1 MSTRY
6 VVRARPRRGDRAR
19 IVLAIVLILFTA
31 LVGVLG
37 WAPAAKAQEVSAAEL
52 PVTRIDLSTGRSYPV
67 SMPVPITRVS
77 IADTAVS
84 DVVVV
89 SERELVITGRRSGE
103 ADAIVWLANGTRRH
117 YRILV
122 RQPADRMQIV
132 LYVKFAEVRRNLL
145 EQLGTS
151 IFYNGPNVAIGTG
164 VGADHNNVR
173 RDPTTGNP
181 TGMTFPLNGDFI
193 SVLTDFGTDR
203 LLALILAEQ
212 TSGKARILAEPN
224 LMAGNR
230 DTARFLAGGELPIP
244 IVQGGAGVGAFQSVT
259 VVFREFGVRLRFIAE
274 ILNDEL
280 IRLNVEPEV
289 STLDFSNAV
298 TLSGFRIP
306 ALRTRRMESTL
317 DVRRNQSLVISGMF
331 NNEQERVRTGVPIL
345 KDLPIIGLLF
355 SSTSFQ
361 RNETELLIVVR
372 PVVIDPMRPR
382 AVDVVP
388 TLPDTA
394 LPARD
399 GLRRPP
405 PIKSTDI
412 PPVMKP

>member
-1 MSTRY
+1 VNAPY
-6 VVRARPRRGDRAR
+6 AARARARRGDRAR
-19 IVLAIVLILFTA
+19 ILLAIVLIVFTA
-31 LVGVLG
+31 LVGMLG
-37 WAPAAKAQEVSAAEL
+37 WAPPARGQEVSAAEL
-52 PVTRIDLSTGRSYPV
+52 PVTRIDLSVGRSYPV

-77 IADTAVS
+77 IADTAVA
-84 DVVVV
+84 DVIVV

-164 VGADHNNVR
+164 VAADHNNVR

-181 TGMTFPLNGDFI
+181 TGMTFPLDGDFI

-212 TSGKARILAEPN
+212 TSGRARILAEPN

-274 ILNDEL
+274 ILNEEL
-280 IRLNVEPEV
+280 VRLNVEPEV

-331 NNEQERVRTGVPIL
+331 NNEQERVRTGVPLL

-361 RNETELLIVVR
+361 RNETELLVVVR

-382 AVDVVP
+382 PQDVVP
-388 TLPDTA
+388 TAPDTA

-399 GLRRPP
+399 GLRRQP
-405 PIKSTDI
+405 PIKPTDI

>member
-1 MSTRY
+1 MSAPYGARS
-6 VVRARPRRGDRAR
+6 RARRGDRAR
-19 IVLAIVLILFTA
+19 ILLAIVLIIFTA
-31 LVGVLG
+31 LVGILG
-37 WAPAAKAQEVSAAEL
+37 AAPAAKAQEVSAAEL
-52 PVTRIDLSTGRSYPV
+52 PVTRIDLSIGRSYPIAT
-67 SMPVPITRVS
+67 PVPITRVS
-77 IADTAVS
+77 VADTAVA

-132 LYVKFAEVRRNLL
+132 LYVKFAEVRRNLI

-151 IFYNGPNVAIGTG
+151 LFYNGPNVTIGTG
-164 VGADHNNVR
+164 VAADHNNVK
-173 RDPTTGNP
+173 RDPATGNP
-181 TGMTFPLNGDFI
+181 TGFTFPSNGDFI

-212 TSGKARILAEPN
+212 TRGNARILAEPN

-244 IVQGGAGVGAFQSVT
+244 IVQGGVIGGLQSVS
-259 VVFREFGVRLRFIAE
+259 VVFREFGVRLRFIGE
-274 ILNDEL
+274 ILSEDL

-298 TLSGFRIP
+298 ILSGFRIP

-331 NNEQERVRTGVPIL
+331 NNEQERVRTGVPLL

-361 RNETELLIVVR
+361 RNETELLVVVR

-382 AVDVVP
+382 PQDVVP
-388 TLPDTA
+388 TPPDTT

-399 GLRRPP
+399 ALRRPP
-405 PIKSTDI
+405 PIKPTDI
-412 PPVMKP
+412 PPVIKP

>member
-1 MSTRY
+1 
-6 VVRARPRRGDRAR
+6 
-19 IVLAIVLILFTA
+19 
-31 LVGVLG
+31 
-37 WAPAAKAQEVSAAEL
+37 
-52 PVTRIDLSTGRSYPV
+52 
-67 SMPVPITRVS
+67 
-77 IADTAVS
+77 
-84 DVVVV
+84 
-89 SERELVITGRRSGE
+89 
-103 ADAIVWLANGTRRH
+103 
-117 YRILV
+117 
-122 RQPADRMQIV
+122 
-132 LYVKFAEVRRNLL
+132 VKFAEVRRNLL

-151 IFYNGPNVAIGTG
+151 IFYNGPNVTIGTG
-164 VGADHNNVR
+164 VAADHNNVK

-181 TGMTFPLNGDFI
+181 TGMTFPLDGDFI

-212 TSGKARILAEPN
+212 TRGNARILAEPN

-244 IVQGGAGVGAFQSVT
+244 IVQGAAGIGGFQSVT
-259 VVFREFGVRLRFIAE
+259 VVFREFGVRLRFIGE
-274 ILNDEL
+274 ILSEEL

-331 NNEQERVRTGVPIL
+331 NNEQERVRTGVPLL

-382 AVDVVP
+382 PQDVVP
-388 TLPDTA
+388 TAPDTT

-399 GLRRPP
+399 GLRRQP
-405 PIKSTDI
+405 PIKPTDI
-412 PPVMKP
+412 PPVLKP

>member
-1 MSTRY
+1 VRTIYGIR
-6 VVRARPRRGDRAR
+6 VRARKGDRAR
-19 IVLAIVLILFTA
+19 ILLGIMLIVFTA
-31 LVGVLG
+31 LVGMLG
-37 WAPAAKAQEVSAAEL
+37 FAPAAKGQEISAAQA
-52 PVTRIDLSTGRSYPV
+52 PVIRIDLSTGRSYPI
-67 SMPVPITRVS
+67 STPVPITRVS

-89 SERELVITGRRSGE
+89 SERELVITGKRSGE

-164 VGADHNNVR
+164 VAADHNNVR

-181 TGMTFPLNGDFI
+181 TGMTFPLDGDFI

-212 TSGKARILAEPN
+212 TSGRARILAEPN

-244 IVQGGAGVGAFQSVT
+244 IVQGAGGVGAFQSVT
-259 VVFREFGVRLRFIAE
+259 VIWREFGVRLRFIGE
-274 ILNDEL
+274 ILSEEL

-289 STLDFSNAV
+289 STLDYSNAI
-298 TLSGFRIP
+298 TLSDFRIP

-317 DVRRNQSLVISGMF
+317 DVRRNQSMVISGMF
-331 NNEQERVRTGVPIL
+331 NNEQERVRTGVPLL
-345 KDLPIIGLLF
+345 KDLPVIGLLF
-355 SSTSFQ
+355 SSTQFQ

-382 AVDVVP
+382 PQDVVP
-388 TLPDTA
+388 TAPDTT

-399 GLRRPP
+399 GLRRQP
-405 PIKSTDI
+405 PIKATDI
-412 PPVMKP
+412 PPVLKP